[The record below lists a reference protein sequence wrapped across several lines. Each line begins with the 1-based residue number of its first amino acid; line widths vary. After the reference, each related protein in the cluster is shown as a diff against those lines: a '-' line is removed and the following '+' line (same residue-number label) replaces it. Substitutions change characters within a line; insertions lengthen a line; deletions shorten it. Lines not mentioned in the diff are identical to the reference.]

1 MYCTLH
7 VESTVHFF
15 LTFIS
20 QYPNISIVHIHHI
33 LRLVGYVESKS
44 FSDHTMPRRTEFFI
58 HCGFYQLRGG
68 LARANQEEYL
78 FE

>member
-1 MYCTLH
+1 
-7 VESTVHFF
+7 
-15 LTFIS
+15 
-20 QYPNISIVHIHHI
+20 
-33 LRLVGYVESKS
+33 
-44 FSDHTMPRRTEFFI
+44 MPRRTEFFI